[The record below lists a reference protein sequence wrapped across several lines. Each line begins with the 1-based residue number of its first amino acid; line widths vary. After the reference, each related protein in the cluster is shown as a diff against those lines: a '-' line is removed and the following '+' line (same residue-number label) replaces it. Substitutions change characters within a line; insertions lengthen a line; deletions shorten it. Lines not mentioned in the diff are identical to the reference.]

1 MKKLISLFSFLL
13 CLALLTSCA
22 AQLSKPNVTTEMSS
36 ESSTDI
42 GTANTT
48 KATQETE
55 TTINATEDVQ
65 TTATTSTESQEDPNQ
80 KEPEVTS
87 LDGKKIIFIGD
98 SFIYYGQTVLE
109 KSQSYLKQEERIN
122 DQGYF
127 YQLCKANG
135 ENVSVTNFT
144 FGGHSLNSFC
154 SGKCDTD
161 KVCRGVDH
169 FSYLTDRNYDY
180 VVVSGQRTSST
191 TAESFL
197 GDIRYIMEMFQAA
210 NPNVKFVY
218 LCSSGAHNI
227 SVAETFPVNIL
238 NNLKTIEEWG
248 FTIVD
253 WGKLVAD
260 VIRGEAQVPGATQTY
275 QKNSFVVCKSSADG
289 FHPNQLAGYIT
300 TLMTYS
306 AITGKSAVGQTYSF
320 AETTKRTFSQ
330 YISKY
335 YTYNSATTN
344 YPEIFKSESDMKG
357 LQELIDRYLAE
368 KSYREYQ
375 Y

>member
-1 MKKLISLFSFLL
+1 MKKVCLLLTFLL
-13 CLALLTSCA
+13 CTPLLLIGCNTATPSEKETSITA
-22 AQLSKPNVTTEMSS
+22 TQASPTEAPTENPTETPTTE
-36 ESSTDI
+36 
-42 GTANTT
+42 
-48 KATQETE
+48 ETP
-55 TTINATEDVQ
+55 T
-65 TTATTSTESQEDPNQ
+65 Q

-98 SFIYYGQTVLE
+98 SFVYYGQTVLE
-109 KSQSYLKQEERIN
+109 KSQSYLTQASREN
-122 DQGYF
+122 DKGYF

-144 FGGHSLNSFC
+144 FGGHGLSSFC
-154 SGKCDTD
+154 SGSCNTD
-161 KVCRGVDH
+161 KVCKGEDH

-180 VVVSGQRTSST
+180 VVVSGQRASDT

-197 GDIRYIMEMFQAA
+197 GDIRFIMEMFQAA

-218 LCSSGAHNI
+218 LCSSGAHNV

-260 VIRGEAQVPGATQTY
+260 VIKGETAVPGALQTY
-275 QKNSFVVCKSSADG
+275 NKNSFVVCKSASDG
-289 FHPNQLAGYIT
+289 YHPNQLAGYIT
-300 TLMTYS
+300 TLMTYC
-306 AITGKSAVGQTYSF
+306 AITGKSAVGQTYDF
-320 AETTKRTFSQ
+320 AETAWRTFDEFK
-330 YISKY
+330 SKY
-335 YTYNSATTN
+335 YTYNGATTN
-344 YPEIFKSESDMKG
+344 YPEIFKSEQDMRG
-357 LQELIDRYLAE
+357 IQELIDRYLEE
-368 KSYREYQ
+368 KSYRNYQ

>member
-1 MKKLISLFSFLL
+1 MKKLCILLAFLL
-13 CLALLTSCA
+13 CAPLLLVGCSNADTSEKETSA
-22 AQLSKPNVTTEMSS
+22 TTEAPT
-36 ESSTDI
+36 EKPTEEP
-42 GTANTT
+42 TT
-48 KATQETE
+48 G
-55 TTINATEDVQ
+55 
-65 TTATTSTESQEDPNQ
+65 
-80 KEPEVTS
+80 KEPEQNNPEGIS

-98 SFIYYGQTVLE
+98 SFVYYGQTVLE
-109 KSQSYLKQEERIN
+109 KSQSYLKQSDRVN

-161 KVCRGVDH
+161 KVCKGVDH

-180 VVVSGQRTSST
+180 VVVSGQRQSTT

-197 GDIRYIMEMFQAA
+197 GDIRFIMEMFQAA

-218 LCSSGAHNI
+218 LCSSGAHNV
-227 SVAETFPVNIL
+227 SVSPTFPINIL

-253 WGKLVAD
+253 WGKLVSD
-260 VIRGEAQVPGATQTY
+260 VIKGETSVPGALQSY
-275 QKNSFVVCKSSADG
+275 NKNSFAVCKSASDG
-289 FHPNQLAGYIT
+289 YHPNQLAGYIT
-300 TLMTYS
+300 TLMTYC
-306 AITGKSAVGQTYSF
+306 AITGKSAVGQTYDF
-320 AETTKRTFSQ
+320 AETTWRTFSQ
-330 YISKY
+330 FKSKY
-335 YTYNSATTN
+335 YTYNGATTN

-357 LQELIDRYLAE
+357 LQMLIDRYLEDKA
-368 KSYREYQ
+368 YRDYQ
-375 Y
+375 FK